1 VNILNPYTNGGAYI
15 SSTNFNRTG
24 LVNTA
29 GVTPKTPT
37 YGTLGR
43 NAFRGPGH
51 PNVDMSLSKVTQI
64 LAHGDQAVTF
74 ELRGDFFNLLNMTE
88 FKPPNTTYGTGNF
101 GLITTTFDPRIIQV
115 AGKLH
120 F

>member
-1 VNILNPYTNGGAYI
+1 VNA
-15 SSTNFNRTG
+15 
-24 LVNTA
+24 A

-43 NAFRGPGH
+43 NVFRGPGH
-51 PNVDMSLSKVTQI
+51 PNVDMSVSKVTQI
-64 LAHGDQAVTF
+64 LAHGDHAVTF

-88 FKPPNTTYGTGNF
+88 SNREHDLRTGNF